1 MVNYLSEIW
10 RCRFFWLHLVK
21 MDLRTRYRRSIL
33 GLGWPSGIT
42 CLAPPSQAAIVSSR
56 ANPTSVST
64 PRRSPFIRC
73 GRRSAARCTFS
84 SP

>member
-33 GLGWPSGIT
+33 GLGWSLLHPLAMMTIL
-42 CLAPPSQAAIVSSR
+42 CLAFHKVMTLLFLFLMGLALR
-56 ANPTSVST
+56 NH
-64 PRRSPFIRC
+64 FKMK
-73 GRRSAARCTFS
+73 
-84 SP
+84 